1 MEALRYELDELKNN
15 DILEALEDEKNK
27 LDETFNS
34 FKEDFERQ
42 LKNCEMH
49 DVNFVDI
56 TTKDGK
62 KVKFNPKYC
71 AYIEFREVQ
80 E

>member
-1 MEALRYELDELKNN
+1 MKVQANIQMYYADEFIAVV
-15 DILEALEDEKNK
+15 D
-27 LDETFNS
+27 
-34 FKEDFERQ
+34 KEDFERQ
-42 LKNCEMH
+42 LKNCELH
-49 DVNFVDI
+49 DVNFVDV

>member
-1 MEALRYELDELKNN
+1 MKVQANIQMYYADEFIAIV
-15 DILEALEDEKNK
+15 D
-27 LDETFNS
+27 
-34 FKEDFERQ
+34 KEDFERQ
-42 LKNCEMH
+42 LKNCELH
-49 DVNFVDI
+49 DVKFVDV

-71 AYIEFREVQ
+71 AYIEFSEVQ

>member
-1 MEALRYELDELKNN
+1 MYYADEFIAIV
-15 DILEALEDEKNK
+15 D
-27 LDETFNS
+27 
-34 FKEDFERQ
+34 KEDFERQ

-56 TTKDGK
+56 TTKEGTEI
-62 KVKFNPKYC
+62 KFNPKYC
-71 AYIEFREVQ
+71 AYIEFIEVQ

>member
-1 MEALRYELDELKNN
+1 MKVQANIQMYYADEFIATV
-15 DILEALEDEKNK
+15 D
-27 LDETFNS
+27 
-34 FKEDFERQ
+34 KEDFERQ
-42 LKNCEMH
+42 LKNCELH

-56 TTKDGK
+56 TTKEGTE
-62 KVKFNPKYC
+62 VKFNPKYC